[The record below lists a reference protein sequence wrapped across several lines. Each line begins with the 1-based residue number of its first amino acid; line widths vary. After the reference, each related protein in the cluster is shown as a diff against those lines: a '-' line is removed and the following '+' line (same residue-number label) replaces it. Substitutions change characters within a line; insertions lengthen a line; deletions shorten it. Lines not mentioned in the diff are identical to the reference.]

1 MSNATQLSPMV
12 VAIDLLRVNLNAM
25 QLADLQAHAAQV
37 LDTIG
42 ALNDYINRPFH
53 NSSNALRNAMV
64 LVRKLAMH
72 MAHVRD
78 LINAFQAA
86 AAMVAPVQA
95 AGSATGMAGAQ
106 HGGTNSGP

>member
-1 MSNATQLSPMV
+1 MSNATQLSPLV
-12 VAIDLLRVNLNAM
+12 VAIDLLRANLNAM
-25 QLADLQAHAAQV
+25 QLADLQAHSAQV

-42 ALNDYINRPFH
+42 ALNDYINRPHH

-78 LINAFQAA
+78 LINAYQAA
-86 AAMVAPVQA
+86 AAMVA
-95 AGSATGMAGAQ
+95 AGSAKGLAGALQ
-106 HGGTNSGP
+106 GTTHPGP